1 MQVTED
7 PDFEGGQESQ
17 EEAGEEKSDRE
28 EGGPTSPAEEP
39 DEDVTGGGKGTR
51 ESPFDPADG
60 A

>member
-7 PDFEGGQESQ
+7 PDPQEHQAPQ
-17 EEAGEEKSDRE
+17 EEGGEEKSDRE

-39 DEDVTGGGKGTR
+39 EEDVSGGAKGTR
-51 ESPFDPADG
+51 ESPFEPEDG